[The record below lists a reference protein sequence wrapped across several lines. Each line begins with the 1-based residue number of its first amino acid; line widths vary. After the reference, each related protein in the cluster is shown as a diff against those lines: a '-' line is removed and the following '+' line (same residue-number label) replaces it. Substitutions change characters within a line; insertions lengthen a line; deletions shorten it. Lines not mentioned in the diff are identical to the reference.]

1 MVNFAGNLFERL
13 FSLSL
18 AFIFLQIPEFIFQYL
33 LRLSGHIQEL
43 QLHIVSLTT
52 IANSQ
57 QKSLQEY
64 IAKFLKSSDAD
75 FSSQGNFMNA
85 LLQRADYLKLSLEK
99 IENASLFLKPFVF
112 IKNMDLS
119 IANSTFKSFTF
130 GLKFTTE
137 SLIYL
142 FVGLF
147 AGYSVFYIMKKIF
160 KKREAV
166 NVKRV
171 S

>member
-1 MVNFAGNLFERL
+1 MVKFAANLFERV

-18 AFIFLQIPEFIFQYL
+18 AFIFLQIPEFIFQYV

-43 QLHIVSLTT
+43 QLHIASLTT

-64 IAKFLKSSDAD
+64 IAKFLKSSDTD
-75 FSSQGNFMNA
+75 FSSQGAFMND
-85 LLQRADYLKLSLEK
+85 LLKRFDYLKLSLEK
-99 IENASLFLKPFVF
+99 IENASPFLKPFVF

-119 IANSTFKSFTF
+119 IVNSTFGSFTV
-130 GLKFTTE
+130 GLKFTIE

-142 FVGLF
+142 LAGLFVG
-147 AGYSVFYIMKKIF
+147 YSCFIMIKKIF

-166 NVKRV
+166 NVKRI